1 MRGKRV
7 REKRPLGIK
16 TIALLMII
24 SGIVS
29 IISGVIGLGGLL
41 VLSTVSKELG
51 NEKPGIG
58 LMGISVF
65 VIALGVATMVI
76 AWGLL
81 KSKRWAWTMTVIISI
96 ISIIASIGG
105 MILGGYYQIIDL
117 ILYGIILGYLYR
129 PENMDT
135 VIVLSKFIF
144 LN

>member
-129 PENMDT
+129 PDVRGYFT
-135 VIVLSKFIF
+135 KKKISP
-144 LN
+144 

>member
-65 VIALGVATMVI
+65 VTALGVATMVI

-105 MILGGYYQIIDL
+105 MILGGYHQIIDL
-117 ILYGIILGYLYR
+117 ILYGIIFGYLYR
-129 PENMDT
+129 PDVREYFT
-135 VIVLSKFIF
+135 KKKISP
-144 LN
+144 